1 MKAFASFA
9 FAVLLTIPMRADDWP
24 RFRGP
29 AGRGVF
35 SDVQWSGVFPEQ
47 PVEWRSELPGTGVSS
62 PVIADGKVYI
72 TSADE
77 DAGKRTLLC
86 LNVTTGTELWRKEF
100 PFTAYRKHKNNAFA
114 ASTPAIDH
122 GRLFVLWQAREVS
135 TLHALSLDGEPLW
148 TFELGPYTHGQ
159 GGASSPM
166 IFQDTV
172 YVAHDQKKPS
182 FLIAI
187 SAETGEEKWRIE
199 RKGERACYPTP
210 GVFQSSEGSPEII
223 FSHCFEGVIG
233 VEPETGEKLW
243 EITPFGEF
251 SQRAILSP
259 FVTQEGLLVTGSG
272 AQGGERNVVVLRRN
286 ASTPGG
292 IEEAYRVERGAPHVP
307 TPVEKDG
314 LLYLWGDLGIV
325 TCVESDSGRKV
336 WQHRVGGN
344 YFASPICVGE
354 NVLNVDTDGNVVVL
368 ATGREPLERSRVS
381 LEEESRATPAFA
393 EGRLIVRTK
402 SHLMSLPVAAP

>member
-1 MKAFASFA
+1 MKALGSLALI
-9 FAVLLTIPMRADDWP
+9 VLLTLPAAADDWP

-29 AGRGVF
+29 EGRGVVSDVDWSGSF
-35 SDVQWSGVFPEQ
+35 SDQ
-47 PVEWRSELPGTGVSS
+47 PVEWRTELPGTGVSS
-62 PVIADGKVYI
+62 PVIAAGKVFV

-77 DAGKRTLLC
+77 EAGQRTLLC
-86 LNVTTGTELWRKEF
+86 LDVTTGAELWRKGF
-100 PFTAYRKHKNNAFA
+100 VFTAYRKHKNNAFA
-114 ASTPAIDH
+114 ASTPAVA
-122 GRLFVLWQAREVS
+122 GNRLFVLWQDPEMS
-135 TLHALSLDGEPLW
+135 KLHAYSLSGEELW
-148 TFELGPYTHGQ
+148 NFELGPYTHGQ

-166 IFQDTV
+166 IFQDMV

-182 FLIAI
+182 FLLAL
-187 SAETGEEKWRIE
+187 SAETGEEQWRIE

-210 GVFQSSEGSPEII
+210 GVFQSSEGAPEIV

-233 VEPETGEKLW
+233 VDPQTGKKLW
-243 EITPFGEF
+243 EITPFGDF

-272 AQGGERNVVVLRRN
+272 AQGGERNVVVLRRT
-286 ASTPGG
+286 ADSVG

-325 TCVESDSGRKV
+325 TCVESETGKKV

-344 YFASPICVGE
+344 YFASPVCIGE

-368 ATGREPLERSRVS
+368 ATGREPAERGRVS
-381 LEEESRATPAFA
+381 LDEETRATPAFA
-393 EGRLIVRTK
+393 DGRLVVRTK
-402 SHLMSLPVAAP
+402 SHLTSLPIAAP